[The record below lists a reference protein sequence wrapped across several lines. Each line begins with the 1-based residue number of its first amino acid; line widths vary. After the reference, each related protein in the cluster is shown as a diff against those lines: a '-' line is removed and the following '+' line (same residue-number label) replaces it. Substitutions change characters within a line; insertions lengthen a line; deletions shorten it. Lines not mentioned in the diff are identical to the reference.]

1 MGDGSL
7 LAIRVKR
14 CSVFASH
21 EPRVRFK
28 LLLKDATRAL
38 TDGLARSLSFLM
50 HLQKMHSSVNKIRLS
65 SVAAGGMLDPSR
77 GDEHDVVYAT
87 TSGD

>member
-7 LAIRVKR
+7 LAIRVGDVPCLR
-14 CSVFASH
+14 RTN
-21 EPRVRFK
+21 RVRFK

-50 HLQKMHSSVNKIRLS
+50 HLQKCIQVSIEFVCLASPQEGCSIPVEVR
-65 SVAAGGMLDPSR
+65 
-77 GDEHDVVYAT
+77 
-87 TSGD
+87 

>member
-7 LAIRVKR
+7 LAIRVSDVPCLR
-14 CSVFASH
+14 RTN
-21 EPRVRFK
+21 RVRFK

-87 TSGD
+87 TSGE

>member
-7 LAIRVKR
+7 LAIRVSDVPCLR
-14 CSVFASH
+14 RTN
-21 EPRVRFK
+21 RVRFK

-77 GDEHDVVYAT
+77 GDEDDVVYAT
-87 TSGD
+87 TSGE